1 MTQAALPFSRLR
13 PREPGTKR
21 AMMYSLGAHV
31 LLAIFLTVGLSWK
44 NSSPSGVEAE
54 LWDSSAVP
62 KFEEAKP
69 IEPVKEERAPTDEKA
84 EIVSKKQKKDEPK
97 KEVKPEKV
105 TPKAETKPEPKPK
118 EKPKEEKPKEKSK
131 EKETPKDKPKE
142 VAKEKDTVKPGSSSS
157 NAAQDKERADRLAK
171 LRAAAG
177 AESGSGGT
185 TGTGVGTGGTATPG
199 YADRVR
205 KKIKPFITFN
215 PSSINGNP
223 PVTVYVELAPDGNI
237 LNKRITKSSGIE
249 DWDNA
254 VMKALESAG
263 SLPKD
268 EEGKV
273 PRQVNL
279 IFKPKD

>member
-1 MTQAALPFSRLR
+1 MTQAAIPFSRLR
-13 PREPGTKR
+13 PKEPGTKR
-21 AMMYSLGAHV
+21 AVTYSLGAH
-31 LLAIFLTVGLSWK
+31 LLLILLLTVGLSWK

-54 LWDSSAVP
+54 LWDSASVP
-62 KFEEAKP
+62 KFEETKVE
-69 IEPVKEERAPTDEKA
+69 EPVKEERAPTDEKA
-84 EIVSKKQKKDEPK
+84 DIVSKKQKKEEPK
-97 KEVKPEKV
+97 KESKPEKV
-105 TPKAETKPEPKPK
+105 TPKVEQKPEPKPK
-118 EKPKEEKPKEKSK
+118 EKVKEEKPKEKSK
-131 EKETPKDKPKE
+131 EKETSKDKPKE
-142 VAKEKDTVKPGSSSS
+142 KESTKPGNATT

-185 TGTGVGTGGTATPG
+185 TGTGVGSGGTAPPG

-205 KKIKPFITFN
+205 KKIKPLITFN
-215 PSSINGNP
+215 ASQVNGNP
-223 PVTVYVELAPDGNI
+223 AVSVYVELAPDGNI
-237 LNKRITKSSGIE
+237 LNKRIVKSSGLE

-254 VMKALESAG
+254 VMKALEAAG

-268 EEGKV
+268 EDGKV

>member
-1 MTQAALPFSRLR
+1 MNGAATPLNKLR

-21 AMMYSLGAHV
+21 AVSYSLGAHV
-31 LLAIFLTVGLSWK
+31 LLIIFLTVGLSWK

-54 LWDSSAVP
+54 LWDSASIP
-62 KFEEAKP
+62 KFEETKP
-69 IEPVKEERAPTDEKA
+69 VEPVKEERAPTDEKA
-84 EIVSKKQKKDEPK
+84 EIVSKKQKKEEPK
-97 KEVKPEKV
+97 KESKPEKV
-105 TPKAETKPEPKPK
+105 TPKVEHKPEPKPK

-131 EKETPKDKPKE
+131 EKEIPKDKPKE
-142 VAKEKDTVKPGSSSS
+142 KESTKSGNAAT

-185 TGTGVGTGGTATPG
+185 TGTGVGTGGTAPPG

-205 KKIKPFITFN
+205 KKIKPFITYN
-215 PSSINGNP
+215 PSQINGNP
-223 PVTVYVELAPDGNI
+223 PVSVYVELAPDGNI
-237 LNKRITKSSGIE
+237 LSKRIVKSSGVE

-268 EEGKV
+268 EDGKV